1 MKNDKSLEE
10 IAKIEKDKKLRH
22 YIDNEKL
29 YKEMAVYSAE
39 MKIYK
44 EKCQNNEEYPR
55 PRMSEYIGTSILLI
69 AERLSSRPN
78 FCGYTYK
85 DEMISDGVEN
95 CLVYAHN
102 FNPEISKNAFAY
114 ITQIIYYAF
123 LRRISREKEQFYTK
137 MCLVRDSDIDG
148 KFRNRL
154 IKNYA
159 EQGEYLDTQEV
170 YLKHFNLKK
179 LDVDNIEKKTS
190 TKTSKAAK
198 KSKPIKKSKKNLDDL
213 MN

>member
-1 MKNDKSLEE
+1 MKKDKSLEE

-29 YKEMAVYSAE
+29 YKEMATYSSQ

-44 EKCQNNEEYPR
+44 EKCEKNEDYPR
-55 PRMSEYIGTSILLI
+55 PKMSEYIGTSILLI

-114 ITQIIYYAF
+114 LTQIIYYAF

-159 EQGEYLDTQEV
+159 EQGEYLDPSDV

-179 LDVDNIEKKTS
+179 LDVDNIEKKTLN
-190 TKTSKAAK
+190 KAS
-198 KSKPIKKSKKNLDDL
+198 KSKNKIKSAKKSKKNLDDL
-213 MN
+213 MD